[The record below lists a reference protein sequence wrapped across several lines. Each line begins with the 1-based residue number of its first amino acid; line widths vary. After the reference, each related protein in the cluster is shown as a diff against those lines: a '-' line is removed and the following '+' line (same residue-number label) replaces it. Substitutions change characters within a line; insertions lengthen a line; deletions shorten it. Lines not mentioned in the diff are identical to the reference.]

1 MSSSSSSS
9 PCSSLWGS
17 SSSSLGAVMTAFT
30 PGSSCREP
38 GAGAQG
44 GSQGPGWGVLHP
56 PPHLDPIC
64 VSTPGIWSA
73 CAHGHHKAQAAG
85 RGLSQ
90 AGALGA
96 VPTATDWAR
105 LQARDQAGP
114 NLCRGAPRPHSPAE
128 DRARG
133 VVPGHLGEAHA
144 SQLPPGLLPGPG
156 LQQAAAWW
164 TARNPSPRPETTGRQ
179 AFGLYSRTGC
189 RAWQGST
196 PTRQGG
202 FSSMGPQHTG
212 SGPQCQVGR
221 PRRCFYHRQENK
233 QPQVSQRQAVRKQ
246 HDPQILL

>member
-1 MSSSSSSS
+1 MKTKSPETHQQDASPKALRTSTHHSQAASNNSPHSPLRTPRVGILTFSGSRSLSSSSSSS

-144 SQLPPGLLPGPG
+144 SQLPPGLLP
-156 LQQAAAWW
+156 
-164 TARNPSPRPETTGRQ
+164 
-179 AFGLYSRTGC
+179 
-189 RAWQGST
+189 
-196 PTRQGG
+196 PT
-202 FSSMGPQHTG
+202 
-212 SGPQCQVGR
+212 
-221 PRRCFYHRQENK
+221 
-233 QPQVSQRQAVRKQ
+233 
-246 HDPQILL
+246 L